1 MRKIVNVYFV
11 CDLDASS
18 RNPTNNFKFK
28 NCLLGANSVVK
39 YSDKEKYVY
48 SGYRITFDS
57 EGFWSFDNEFA
68 GNVITFGTDNR
79 KNNFV
84 GLSEGPMELMEALV
98 HRRKRLALILVKFCI
113 IMLIIVI
120 CLLMENKFL
129 SLKSEIKMLTFQH
142 NFILEGN

>member
-1 MRKIVNVYFV
+1 MCIV
-11 CDLDASS
+11 A
-18 RNPTNNFKFK
+18 
-28 NCLLGANSVVK
+28 
-39 YSDKEKYVY
+39 
-48 SGYRITFDS
+48 
-57 EGFWSFDNEFA
+57 
-68 GNVITFGTDNR
+68 TDR

-129 SLKSEIKMLTFQH
+129 SLKPEIKMLTFQH